1 MSNKNAVRLCVGLL
15 AWCLCVATAR
25 AQDAPPPDTQNSTA
39 PGSTQVPT
47 TDQPAGSSTQRDQPL
62 PPEVSNSQENP
73 SNSDAQ
79 NPGSHPIGDQ
89 QPMDVY
95 RPLAGVQDQSIGEY
109 PWARNYLVPSVAVN
123 EVVDTN
129 GLSQLGGN
137 ENGLASVTY
146 LLGGLTLDRE
156 SARSRSYINYYG
168 GRSFSP
174 EGGALDSTVQ
184 ELGASQLF
192 RWSRSRLL
200 FADQF
205 SYLPE
210 SPFGFVGGEDIGAL
224 GLGGELGASFSVL
237 EQAFLPNQ
245 SILTGRGT
253 RISNTVATQYDYQ
266 TSARSS
272 LTFAGGYGLLNFQDS
287 GFINNWNFFFVGG
300 YNYRITARNTV
311 AVLYRYQA
319 LRFPG
324 LSESI
329 NDNLVQMAYSR
340 TITGKLAFQAAAGP
354 EVDTFQ
360 GFSSTNSSRVSVGA
374 SATLA
379 WQGAKTNLGIS
390 YIHGIS
396 AGSGLL
402 TGAEADQ
409 VSGSVGRHL
418 SRFWLATV
426 GGGYAWNRA
435 ISEAEPGLPVLPS
448 YQTYFATAQLIRN
461 LGRNAAFSV
470 GYTYQN
476 QNSSVPAC
484 TTPGCQGVLLRQQ
497 IFITFGWHADP
508 IRLQ

>member
-1 MSNKNAVRLCVGLL
+1 MMAINKAARVCVGLL
-15 AWCLCVATAR
+15 AWCLCVAAAR
-25 AQDAPPPDTQNSTA
+25 AQNPTA
-39 PGSTQVPT
+39 PGSSQEPS
-47 TDQPAGSSTQRDQPL
+47 TDQPAASPTQRDRPL
-62 PPEVSNSQENP
+62 PAEVSNSQENP
-73 SNSDAQ
+73 PHSDAQ
-79 NPGSHPIGDQ
+79 NPATLPAAEQ
-89 QPMDVY
+89 QPIAVY
-95 RPLAGVQDQSIGEY
+95 RPLGGIQNQSLGEY
-109 PWARNYLVPSVAVN
+109 PWARNYLVPSVDVN

-129 GLSQLGGN
+129 GLSQLGGTQ
-137 ENGLASVTY
+137 NGLASVTY

-156 SARSRSYINYYG
+156 SSGSNSYVNYYG

-174 EGGALDSTVQ
+174 EGGALNSTVQ

-237 EQAFLPNQ
+237 QEAFLPNQ
-245 SILTGRGT
+245 SILTGAGT
-253 RISNTVATQYDYQ
+253 RISNTVAAQYDYQ
-266 TSARSS
+266 TSERSS
-272 LTFAGGYGLLNFQDS
+272 LTFAGGYGLLDFQDS
-287 GFINNWNFFFVGG
+287 GYINNWNAFFVGG
-300 YNYRITARNTV
+300 YNRRITARDTV

-319 LRFPG
+319 LRFTG

-329 NDNLVQMAYSR
+329 NDNLVQVAYSR
-340 TITGKLAFQAAAGP
+340 TITGKLAFQGAVGP

-360 GFSSTNSSRVSVGA
+360 GFGASNSSRVSAGA

-379 WQGAKTNLGIS
+379 WQGEKDNFGLS

-402 TGAEADQ
+402 TGAEADLLQ
-409 VSGSVGRHL
+409 GTVGRHL
-418 SRFWLATV
+418 TRFWLATL

-435 ISEAEPGLPVLPS
+435 ISQTAPGEPSLPS
-448 YQTYFATAQLIRN
+448 YDTYFITAQLSRN
-461 LGRNAAFSV
+461 LGRNAAFSI

-484 TTPGCQGVLLRQQ
+484 ATPGCQGVLLRQQ
-497 IFITFGWHADP
+497 IFITFGWHASP